1 MVLYTT
7 ENIPGKEYEAL
18 GLVKGNT
25 VQSKHI
31 GRDIGAGLKTIVGG
45 EIKGYTDLLT
55 ESRNIATERM
65 IQDAESLGA
74 DAIVCVRYA
83 TSQIMESAAEVLAFG
98 TAVKFK

>member
-31 GRDIGAGLKTIVGG
+31 GKDIGAGLKTLVGG
-45 EIKGYTDLLT
+45 EIRGYTDLLM